1 MTRHRSN
8 RNKYLFIAILLLV
21 AVIVAALAFNQTS
34 SSKKPSANQ
43 YFIVSHTASTGE
55 YLTSDNKT
63 FRLTT
68 LGLNITAVG
77 GSATNVYVK
86 CNSQAEPE
94 SDYLVN
100 LNKGPPGWD
109 IPVVLVG
116 GLYNYRGLSL
126 RMNNQ
131 GMFALNVTISC
142 DQVQSAKIPV
152 LINPED
158 LIPVPIVPG

>member
-43 YFIVSHTASTGE
+43 YFIVSHTTSTGE

-63 FRLTT
+63 FRIAT
-68 LGLNITAVG
+68 LGLNVTAVG
-77 GSATNVYVK
+77 GDATNIQIK
-86 CNSQAEPE
+86 CTSQAYRVDDWLE
-94 SDYLVN
+94 N
-100 LNKGPPGWD
+100 LTKGPPGWD

-116 GLYNYRGLSL
+116 GDYNYQGATVK
-126 RMNNQ
+126 MNGQ
-131 GMFALNVTISC
+131 GVFSFNVTISC
-142 DQVQSAKIPV
+142 DQVEEAKIPV

-158 LIPVPIVPG
+158 IVPVPVTPG